1 MFDDLTAYF
10 YENVVSSYDDYIA
23 VNKSTKSGRS
33 KDVRAAMIAASA
45 LFHLRE
51 HLPSNHRLSRKA
63 VERICADYGVLG
75 DVVNA
80 SKHNS
85 ISQSTPHGSPLVTS
99 AAQISEQ
106 ITITQYE
113 DEAGP
118 YRSVVKDVVV
128 HLADG
133 TTCSLADVL
142 RNVMNFWQAHLHSIG
157 IVKNPR
163 SYVALVGRGPKTRE
177 ECEGHRLDFE
187 MVRGLRFAS
196 YIKLMKYNYEKSVVE
211 PMDLTGCQ
219 ARMTVRRPLYD
230 VDLFL
235 MHEESGRELKVTV
248 SLTEQ
253 ESEIL
258 CGLDTDA
265 EKQKYVFSLP
275 QTQDAFRRA
284 AENAEL
290 LPNLP
295 AAPKADTDPI

>member
-10 YENVVSSYDDYIA
+10 YENVVSLYDDYIA
-23 VNKSTKSGRS
+23 LKKSTKSGRS

-51 HLPSNHRLSRKA
+51 HLPANHGLSRA
-63 VERICADYGVLG
+63 AIERLCADYGVLG

-85 ISQSTPHGSPLVTS
+85 ISQSTPHGPPLVTS
-99 AAQISEQ
+99 ATEIFEQ

-118 YRSVVKDVVV
+118 YRSIVKDVVV
-128 HLADG
+128 RLADG
-133 TTCSLADVL
+133 TTCSVSEAL
-142 RNVMNFWQAHLHSIG
+142 RKVMNFWQTHFYSIG
-157 IVKNPR
+157 IIKNPR
-163 SYVALVGRGPKTRE
+163 SYVVLVGLEPKTRK
-177 ECEGHRLDFE
+177 ECEGHRLDLE

-196 YIKLMKYNYEKSVVE
+196 CIKLMKYNNEKRVVE
-211 PMDLTGCQ
+211 SMDLTGCQ

-235 MHEESGRELKVTV
+235 MPEESGRELKVTV

-253 ESEIL
+253 ESAAL
-258 CGLDTDA
+258 CRLDTDA
-265 EKQKYVFSLP
+265 EKQKYLYSLP
-275 QTQDAFRRA
+275 RTQEAFRRVVEEA
-284 AENAEL
+284 GL

-295 AAPKADTDPI
+295 AAPMADGDPT